1 MKQMDDYQS
10 ENKEFL
16 EKFGNNITKNVNVL
30 SFETKRA
37 LESYKDNLDRNIE
50 KFNQNFGNVDGKL
63 QNYIDRFETYSKT
76 KIEPA
81 YIN

>member
-63 QNYIDRFETYSKT
+63 QNYIGKGRIVEVFAD
-76 KIEPA
+76 
-81 YIN
+81 